1 MTLPPM
7 PSHRLS
13 PLLTLRPAAQAAVLC
28 VALAG
33 CAGMQSYREG
43 QSALADGKVVSGI
56 GKLKEA
62 VDKDPANVEYRRAYF
77 SEREQAI
84 NNLMRQADVAIAT
97 GSFDAARQA
106 YRQVLQ
112 LEAGNDRATEFR
124 TCLAQIARIGRFR
137 LDALLGP
144 KTKLVCVTHASN
156 ILGTINPIPAIAERV
171 HAVGARLC
179 VDAVAYAPHRAVDV
193 VASGADYYVFSFYKT
208 YGPHFAVLALWAL
221 RQAHRAFV
229 VDERRGEWLKAAFHL
244 HPFLSCRPR
253 NRTPPTPMPFL
264 EAAQT
269 IHLPLY
275 ILDP

>member
-13 PLLTLRPAAQAAVLC
+13 PLLTLRPAARAAALC

-97 GSFDAARQA
+97 VFGWQ
-106 YRQVLQ
+106 Q
-112 LEAGNDRATEFR
+112 LEHFEVVTE
-124 TCLAQIARIGRFR
+124 
-137 LDALLGP
+137 ALP
-144 KTKLVCVTHASN
+144 AP
-156 ILGTINPIPAIAERV
+156 GT
-171 HAVGARLC
+171 
-179 VDAVAYAPHRAVDV
+179 
-193 VASGADYYVFSFYKT
+193 
-208 YGPHFAVLALWAL
+208 
-221 RQAHRAFV
+221 
-229 VDERRGEWLKAAFHL
+229 
-244 HPFLSCRPR
+244 
-253 NRTPPTPMPFL
+253 
-264 EAAQT
+264 
-269 IHLPLY
+269 
-275 ILDP
+275 